1 MGHGVWALALVFG
14 CLGFSLL
21 VLSLRARS
29 ARGLGFGETAVL
41 DDVTLFSKRYLLT
54 GRPDRIV
61 KHGKFFI
68 PEEWKSSKKVEPWHL
83 VQLGVYFILI
93 EDHYGVR
100 PAHGFIVLQGG
111 RRERVENTRELRERV
126 LAVAAEIRERRGRLE
141 EEIQVSP
148 ALAVP
153 GLRAA
158 ERLWAGVVGS
168 PLNVTLSRPERP
180 LRRLVTFR
188 DNGEAAPPPTWA
200 RSEPPP
206 PEISLF
212 ERLILLCELQSLYDI
227 PWKKLYFH
235 ST

>member
-14 CLGFSLL
+14 CLGLSLL
-21 VLSLRARS
+21 VLSLCARS
-29 ARGLGFGETAVL
+29 ARGLGFGETAAL
-41 DDVTLFSKRYLLT
+41 DDVTLFSKRYRLT

-100 PAHGFIVLQGG
+100 PPHGFIVLQGG
-111 RRERVENTRELRERV
+111 RRERVKNTQELRERV

-148 ALAVP
+148 ARWQCRVCGQRNLCQVKRAQTRAS
-153 GLRAA
+153 GCRLRASI
-158 ERLWAGVVGS
+158 VVSGYK
-168 PLNVTLSRPERP
+168 
-180 LRRLVTFR
+180 
-188 DNGEAAPPPTWA
+188 A
-200 RSEPPP
+200 
-206 PEISLF
+206 
-212 ERLILLCELQSLYDI
+212 
-227 PWKKLYFH
+227 
-235 ST
+235 